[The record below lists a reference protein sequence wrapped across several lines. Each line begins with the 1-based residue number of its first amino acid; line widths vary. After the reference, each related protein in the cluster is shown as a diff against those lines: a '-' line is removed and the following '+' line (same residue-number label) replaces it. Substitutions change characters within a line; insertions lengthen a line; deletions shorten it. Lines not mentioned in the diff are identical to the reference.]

1 MQLTE
6 IVNAFGIGRSTVQP
20 FGTGLINNT
29 WLVETGNTQAKYILQ
44 RVNTNIFKSPHDI
57 ATNIRLLADHLKQ
70 HHPEYFFISPVQT
83 REGADLFETNE
94 GSFRMFPY
102 VPNTH
107 TIDVVQNPAQAY
119 EAAKAFGKFTRM
131 CVDLDS
137 SRLKITLPH
146 FHDLDLRF
154 RQFVYAVQNGNK
166 RRLAQSQKLVD
177 FILEHKE
184 IVHQYQELKSDRE
197 FRLRTTH
204 HDTKISNVLFDE
216 NDQCICVIDLDT
228 VMPGYFI
235 SDVGDMMR
243 TYLSPVSEEEP
254 DYSKIHARKDF
265 FNAIVEGYSAEMKD
279 ELTMKEKEQFLYAG
293 QFMIYMQA
301 LRFITDH
308 LSNDIYYGAKY
319 EGQNFV
325 RAGNQVELLKQLLR
339 ELV

>member
-6 IVNAFGIGRSTVQP
+6 IVNAFGIGGGRVQP

-29 WLVETGNTQAKYILQ
+29 WLVETGDIAGKYILQ
-44 RVNTNIFKSPHDI
+44 RVNKNIFKSPQDI
-57 ATNIRLLADHLKQ
+57 ATNIRLLSDHLKQ
-70 HHPEYFFISPVQT
+70 NHPEYFFISPVQT
-83 REGADLFETNE
+83 NEGTDLFETSE

-102 VPNTH
+102 VSNSH
-107 TIDVVQNPAQAY
+107 TIDVVQSPEQAY
-119 EAAKAFGKFTRM
+119 EAAKAFGKFTKM
-131 CVDLDS
+131 FSDLDI

-154 RQFVYAVQNGNK
+154 RQFINAVQNGNK
-166 RRLAQSQKLVD
+166 SRLAQSQKLVD
-177 FILEHKE
+177 FILEQKE
-184 IVHQYQELKSDRE
+184 IVQQFQDLKSGKE
-197 FRLRTTH
+197 FKLRTTH

-243 TYLSPVSEEEP
+243 TYLSPVSEEEA
-254 DYSKIHARKDF
+254 DYTKIVARKDF
-265 FNAIVEGYSAEMKD
+265 FDAIIEGYSAEMKD
-279 ELTMKEKEQFLYAG
+279 ELTKKEKEQFLYAG
-293 QFMIYMQA
+293 KFMIYMQA

-308 LSNDIYYGAKY
+308 LSDDIYYGAKY

-325 RAGNQVELLKQLLR
+325 RAGNQVELLKQLL
-339 ELV
+339 